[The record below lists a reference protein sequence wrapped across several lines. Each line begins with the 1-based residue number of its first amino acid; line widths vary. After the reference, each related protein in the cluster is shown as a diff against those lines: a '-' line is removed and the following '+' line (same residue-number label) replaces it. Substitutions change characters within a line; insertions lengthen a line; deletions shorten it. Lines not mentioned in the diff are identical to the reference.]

1 MAKTYVISGGN
12 SGIGLEAGRQLA
24 RDGHKVIL
32 LGRDPKKGEAAVASI
47 GSNAEFIAS
56 DLSTHAGTRDCAT
69 RIAGSNPVIDGLIL
83 GAGVLTTSGD
93 LRTSDGLHAIFST
106 NYLSRYH
113 LTQRLLPNLKAS
125 ASPTVVLLVAGVS
138 VESRINTAHFTPNAP
153 WPGMSGLSGVQ
164 IANYHYVKHLAAKEP
179 AVKCAVCNVGL
190 VKTEIMRAMPAV
202 MRFGF
207 AVFGPLITIPV
218 EKAAENPVWLSTHSE
233 WKSGT
238 YFPKPG
244 HRDTTINLDAALPNE
259 TEQVVK
265 LSSELTQA

>member
-1 MAKTYVISGGN
+1 MISGGN

-24 RDGHKVIL
+24 REGHKVIL

-47 GSNAEFIAS
+47 GANAEFIAS
-56 DLSTHAGTRDCAT
+56 DLSTHAGTRDCAAKL
-69 RIAGSNPVIDGLIL
+69 AGANPVIDGLIL
-83 GAGVLTTSGD
+83 GAGVLSTSAEMK
-93 LRTSDGLHAIFST
+93 TADGLHAIFST

-113 LTQRLLPNLKAS
+113 LTQRLLPQLKAS

-138 VESRINTAHFTPNAP
+138 VQSKINPAHFTPNAR

-164 IANYHYVKHLAAKEP
+164 IANFHYVKHLAAQEP
-179 AVKCAVCNVGL
+179 SVKCAVCNVGL

-218 EKAAENPVWLSTHSE
+218 AKAAENAVWLSTHSE

-244 HRDTTINLDAALPNE
+244 RHDVTVELAGALPQE
-259 TEQVVK
+259 TEQVIK
-265 LSSELTQA
+265 ASQELTQA